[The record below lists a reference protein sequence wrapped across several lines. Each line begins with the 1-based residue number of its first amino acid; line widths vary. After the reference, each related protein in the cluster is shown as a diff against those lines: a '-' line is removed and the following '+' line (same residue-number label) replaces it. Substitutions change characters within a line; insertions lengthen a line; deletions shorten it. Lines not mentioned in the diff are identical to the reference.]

1 MIAQT
6 GSALRP
12 GWPRRGWR
20 DRLGVALSN
29 PALARPVFSVLRRCA
44 PVLRVG
50 RRVIVSNHA
59 DVVEVLRR
67 DTDFT
72 IAEVNGAR
80 MARWSGAFI
89 LGTDRGEV
97 YERESGALLKAASV
111 DDLERVRA
119 IVVGAAA
126 PLVDAARP
134 TGRLDVVNGLA
145 RVVASRVVGDYF
157 GTPGPDEA
165 STMRWMRALF
175 DGVFLDDSPRAREA
189 ASLAVAEQRPYMEHL
204 IATTRAALAAG
215 EPVPDTVVTRLV
227 AMGEAEPWLDDDA
240 VRRCVNG
247 LIVGALETTSKTVT
261 HVVDELLRHPD
272 ALAAARRAALDGD
285 LDTVRGYAWEALR
298 FRPHGALL
306 VRHCARDTTLGRR
319 STRVR
324 AGSQVMVSTISAMF
338 DEVAFPEA
346 GRLRPDRPDERYVHF
361 GHGLHACFGRHINAV
376 QVTELVAA
384 VVRLPGLRRAEGADG
399 RISYDGPF
407 PDRLIVEFDPQ
418 GAAVPGPSATVEV
431 SR

>member
-1 MIAQT
+1 MFAQR
-6 GSALRP
+6 AAAAP
-12 GWPRRGWR
+12 HGWPQRGWR
-20 DRLGVALSN
+20 DRLGVV
-29 PALARPVFSVLRRCA
+29 LADPSLLRPVFNVLRRCA

-80 MARWSGAFI
+80 MARWSGAFL

-97 YERESGALLKAASV
+97 YERESRVLLRAASV
-111 DDLERVRA
+111 DDLAQVRA
-119 IVVGAAA
+119 IVVGAAG
-126 PLVDAARP
+126 PLLEEARP

-145 RVVASRVVGDYF
+145 RVVATRVVGDYF
-157 GTPGPDEA
+157 GTPGPDDA

-175 DGVFLDDSPRAREA
+175 DAVFLDDGPRAREA

-204 IATTRAALAAG
+204 IATTRAALATGA
-215 EPVPDTVVTRLV
+215 PVPDTVLSRLV
-227 AMGEAEPWLDDDA
+227 ALGDAEPWLDDDA

-247 LIVGALETTSKTVT
+247 LIVGALETTSKAVT
-261 HVVDELLRHPD
+261 HVVDELLRQP
-272 ALAAARRAALDGD
+272 ASLAAARRAALDGD

-298 FRPHGALL
+298 FRPHGTLL
-306 VRHCARDTTLGRR
+306 VRSCARDTTLGPRAA
-319 STRVR
+319 RVR
-324 AGSQVMVSTISAMF
+324 AGSQVMVATISAMF
-338 DEVAFPEA
+338 DEAAFPQA
-346 GRLRPDRPDERYVHF
+346 NRLRPDRPDGRYLHF
-361 GHGLHACFGRHINAV
+361 GHGLHTCLGRHINAV

-384 VVRLPGLRRAEGADG
+384 VVRLPGLRRADGADG

-407 PDRLIVEFDPQ
+407 PDRLIVAFEPHE
-418 GAAVPGPSATVEV
+418 AAMSGPPAEAEAS
-431 SR
+431 

>member
-6 GSALRP
+6 WTALPP

-20 DRLGVALSN
+20 DRLGVVLTG
-29 PALARPVFSVLRRCA
+29 PALLRPVFSVLRRCA

-145 RVVASRVVGDYF
+145 RVVATRVVGDYF
-157 GTPGPDEA
+157 GTPGPDDA

-175 DGVFLDDSPRAREA
+175 DAVFLDDSPRAREA
-189 ASLAVAEQRPYMEHL
+189 ASLAVAEQPPYMKHL
-204 IATTRAALAAG
+204 IATTRTALAAG
-215 EPVPDTVVTRLV
+215 EAVPDTVVTRLV
-227 AMGEAEPWLDDDA
+227 AMGDAEPWLDDDA

-261 HVVDELLRHPD
+261 HVVDELLRHPE

-306 VRHCARDTTLGRR
+306 VRHCARDTTLGPR

-338 DEVAFPEA
+338 DEAAFPQA
-346 GRLRPDRPDERYVHF
+346 GRLRPDRPDDRYLHF
-361 GHGLHACFGRHINAV
+361 GHGLHTCF
-376 QVTELVAA
+376 AA
-384 VVRLPGLRRAEGADG
+384 TSTPSRSPSWWPPPSASPGCAGRRAPTAGSVTTA
-399 RISYDGPF
+399 RSPT
-407 PDRLIVEFDPQ
+407 
-418 GAAVPGPSATVEV
+418 A
-431 SR
+431 

>member
-1 MIAQT
+1 
-6 GSALRP
+6 
-12 GWPRRGWR
+12 
-20 DRLGVALSN
+20 V
-29 PALARPVFSVLRRCA
+29 RPVFSVLRRFA

-80 MARWSGAFI
+80 MARWSGTFI

-97 YERESGALLKAASV
+97 YERESGVLQRAASV

-126 PLVDAARP
+126 PLLETAQP

-145 RVVASRVVGDYF
+145 RVVATRVVGDYF
-157 GTPGPDEA
+157 GTPGPDDG

-204 IATTRAALAAG
+204 IATTRAARAAG
-215 EPVPDTVVTRLV
+215 EPVPDTVLSRLV
-227 AMGEAEPWLDDDA
+227 AMGEDEPWLDDDA

-247 LIVGALETTSKTVT
+247 LMVGALETTSKTVT
-261 HVVDELLRHPD
+261 HVVDELLRHPE
-272 ALAAARRAALDGD
+272 ALAAARRVALDGD

-298 FRPHGALL
+298 FRPHGILL

-319 STRVR
+319 ATQVPAGTR
-324 AGSQVMVSTISAMF
+324 VMVSTISAMF
-338 DEVAFPEA
+338 DEAAFPQA
-346 GRLRPDRPDERYVHF
+346 GRLRPDRPDDRYVHF

-384 VVRLPGLRRAEGADG
+384 VVRLPGLRRAEGAEG

-407 PDRLIVEFDPQ
+407 PDRLIVEFDPP
-418 GAAVPGPSATVEV
+418 GAAVPGPLAKAEA